1 MVNKINLHQNK
12 QKLIIFIILT
22 VLTLSVYWQVHRYD
36 FINYDDPV
44 YITENHQV
52 QSGITTDGF
61 RWAFTTK
68 YFGLWNPLVWLSFMV
83 DHQLYGLKAGGYHVT
98 NLILHLLSTLLL
110 FWLFH
115 RMTGAVWRSAFV
127 AAFFALHPLHVE
139 SVAWVSERKDVL
151 SAFFWM
157 LTLCFYVY
165 YTEKPAIKRYLLIV
179 FSFVLALLSKP
190 MVITLPVIMILLDYW
205 PLRRFESRKGNL
217 FLWQVKE
224 KLPLIV
230 LSVTAVLITYYTP
243 STHKSYELLPLETRL
258 ANAPVAFVIYL
269 VKTFWPHNMTI
280 FYPFPS
286 QIPVWKITVSLLFII
301 LSSLIIILKTRRLPY
316 LFVGWFWFIIAIA
329 PAIGIIQIGDFAMTD
344 RYHYL
349 PSIGIS
355 IMLAWGIPSFI
366 RNKPA
371 EKKILLPLAV
381 LVLMILAVLTW
392 KQCDYWKSSVELW
405 KHAVN
410 VTKNNFLAYNNLAI
424 ALFAE
429 GKNEQAIYYYN
440 KAITI
445 KPFEVVPYQNKAIVY
460 AKTGQYNLA
469 IDSYSEALRIK
480 SDNSDAY
487 YSRGALY
494 HQLGRYQEAVE
505 DFSSA
510 IRLQPDNS
518 LAYFNRGNAL
528 ITLGRYQQAIDDFSK
543 SISLKPD
550 YVDAYNNRA
559 FVYLSQKRYQEAV
572 GDYSRA
578 ISLKP
583 DYADAYNNRAFVYLN
598 QGDHLSGCHDAKQA
612 CALGNCQILKTAKS
626 KGYCN

>member
-1 MVNKINLHQNK
+1 MIY
-12 QKLIIFIILT
+12 IILT
-22 VLTLSVYWQVHRYD
+22 AVTIAVYWQVHHFE
-36 FINYDDPV
+36 FINFDDV
-44 YITENHQV
+44 IYITENPMI
-52 QSGITTDGF
+52 QSGISLNGF
-61 RWAFTTK
+61 YWAFGSK

-83 DHQLYGLKAGGYHVT
+83 DHQLYGLQAGGYHVT
-98 NLILHLLSTLLL
+98 NLILHILSTLLL

-115 RMTGAVWRSAFV
+115 RMTGAVWKSAFV

-157 LTLCFYVY
+157 LTLCLYVY
-165 YTEKPAIKRYLLIV
+165 YTEKPVIQRYLLIL

-205 PLRRFESRKGNL
+205 PLNRFESQKGNL
-217 FLWQVKE
+217 FLWQLRE
-224 KLPLIV
+224 KLPFVV
-230 LSVTAVLITYYTP
+230 LSIIVVLITYYTP
-243 STHKSYELLPLETRL
+243 STHTFYGLLPLETRL

-286 QIPVWKITVSLLFII
+286 QIPVWKITGSLLFII
-301 LSSLIIILKTRRLPY
+301 VSSLIMILKTRRLPY
-316 LFVGWFWFIIAIA
+316 LFVGWFWFIISIA

-355 IMLAWGIPSFI
+355 IMLAWGIPFFI
-366 RNKPA
+366 RSKPA
-371 EKKILLPLAV
+371 EKQILFPLAMI
-381 LVLMILAVLTW
+381 VLMMLTVSTW
-392 KQCDYWKSSVELW
+392 KQCGYWKNSVELW
-405 KHAVN
+405 KHAIN
-410 VTKNNFLAYNNLAI
+410 VTQNNFLAYNNLAI

-429 GKNEQAIYYYN
+429 GKNEEAIHYYN

-445 KPFEVVPYQNKAIVY
+445 KPLEVVPHQNKAIVY
-460 AKTGQYNLA
+460 TKTGQYNLA
-469 IDSYSEALRIK
+469 IDSYSEAIRIK
-480 SDNSDAY
+480 SDNLDAY
-487 YSRGALY
+487 YNRGTIY
-494 HQLGRYQEAVE
+494 HQLGRYQPAVE
-505 DFSSA
+505 DFSSV

-518 LAYFNRGNAL
+518 LAYFNRGNAY
-528 ITLGRYQQAIDDFSK
+528 INLGRYPQAIDDFST

-550 YVDAYNNRA
+550 YADAYNNRA
-559 FVYLSQKRYQEAV
+559 FIYLSQKRYQEAI
-572 GDYSRA
+572 GDYSMA

-598 QGDHLSGCHDAKQA
+598 QGNRLSGCRDAKKA
-612 CALGNCQILKTAKS
+612 CALGNCQILQTVKD
-626 KGYCN
+626 KGYCQ